1 MLTRPKSVSNS
12 CNNPAIK
19 SIRQEEKN
27 PDENLDKNPGK
38 HLDKNPVRNPDKTPG
53 FEPDSGPSEYPVVPE
68 TLKRKKKKSE
78 MKDEE
83 GKCK

>member
-1 MLTRPKSVSNS
+1 MSSRPKSVSNS
-12 CNNPAIK
+12 CNNPAVK
-19 SIRQEEKN
+19 LTPQEEKN
-27 PDENLDKNPGK
+27 TDKNPDKNPGK

-53 FEPDSGPSEYPVVPE
+53 FEPDSGPSEYLLVPE